1 MIPNLHQ
8 YDRNLYYSKITS
20 YIIIIIFSTYQY
32 SRFGNCFL
40 NLFFLGISNFYNL
53 IIFTYVWK
61 IVLFLINR
69 IERCLFFVFKMRIT
83 FLLLFSKKESISKRI
98 VSKLTFF
105 LSMILK
111 IIITVFMTY
120 IMSDLEK
127 QNDLKQ
133 PGKVINSIIKVY
145 NYSSIM
151 PILWLNT
158 NGYIWCLGLG
168 CEIESIHQGRS
179 YINTIINIS
188 NCFFSRY
195 SLYSGNG
202 GVICVDG
209 SSYSMNVNYS
219 MFYNCA
225 CSNHGGAIYF
235 FSSNS
240 NLRMVCA
247 NRCSC
252 GNSSVCNGHF
262 AIVSA
267 SQKNQVEYLS
277 VSKCTYTS
285 SGYCSIYLQIG
296 NQRADNTNSSM
307 NNVIQYSG
315 FRTWL
320 PSSFTSIYCTFSNN
334 NASEFVCMNFYSTSG
349 TISMS
354 YANIVHN
361 NSPSGYGIINV
372 NGEGLRMMMYCI
384 FKNNQNFLFCVLAGS
399 LEVSHSFID
408 HSSSF
413 CLTNFVSTV
422 TNNSFINRLTYQIQ
436 FFHSHH
442 CNADLAINNR
452 TPMITFEKSPM
463 RFFEE
468 KILIMVMLICF

>member
-1 MIPNLHQ
+1 MEV
-8 YDRNLYYSKITS
+8 TS
-20 YIIIIIFSTYQY
+20 TRTIIQKVQQEDGS
-32 SRFGNCFL
+32 
-40 NLFFLGISNFYNL
+40 
-53 IIFTYVWK
+53 
-61 IVLFLINR
+61 FLIKTPRFLEIMKNGDKPYEEITPFLVGIDNISMRKQCSFFSKLKLNSSKQMRKTYTIAMNWMSFATILVLIAFYYMESFFMYKKSISAIRSKAPASYFEPFQNR
-69 IERCLFFVFKMRIT
+69 IHEV
-83 FLLLFSKKESISKRI
+83 
-98 VSKLTFF
+98 V
-105 LSMILK
+105 
-111 IIITVFMTY
+111 
-120 IMSDLEK
+120 
-127 QNDLKQ
+127 
-133 PGKVINSIIKVY
+133 
-145 NYSSIM
+145 
-151 PILWLNT
+151 
-158 NGYIWCLGLG
+158 LG
-168 CEIESIHQGRS
+168 CDNEHTDQGRS
-179 YINTIINIS
+179 YYNMSIDIYD
-188 NCFFSRY
+188 CYFSR
-195 SLYSGNG
+195 LLVFSGNG
-202 GVICVDG
+202 GVIYVDG
-209 SSYSMNVNYS
+209 GSYSMNVNYS

-240 NLRMVCA
+240 NIRMVCA

-267 SQKNQVEYLS
+267 SQKNLVEYLS
-277 VSKCTYTS
+277 VSKCSHTT

-307 NNVIQYSG
+307 NNVMQYSG
-315 FRTWL
+315 IRTWS
-320 PSSFTSIYCTFSNN
+320 PSSFTSTYCTFSNN
-334 NASEFVCMNFYSTSG
+334 NVSEYICMNFYSTSG

-384 FKNNQNFLFCVLAGS
+384 FKNNQDFLFCVLAGS

-413 CLTNFVSTV
+413 CLTNSVSTV
-422 TNNSFINRLTYQIQ
+422 TNNSFINRITYQIQ

-442 CNADLAINNR
+442 CNADLALIDR

-463 RFFEE
+463 RTLEE
-468 KILIMVMLICF
+468 KILIMVMLICFL